1 MLSVQDVEKFLEN
14 RTDEEVCLVKSHAD
28 CKLRGIRAGLGHLPG
43 EGFTGLY
50 AIETSAG
57 ITKIGRTKNLR
68 QRCVNL
74 RTIIKQRNYGAITQV
89 HFIPVQ
95 DRTWHHEQELFS
107 IFDTKRVDGE
117 WFDLSASDLASIS
130 NMGQTFG
137 GQSS

>member
-57 ITKIGRTKNLR
+57 KKPAAAMCKLAHHHQTKKLR
-68 QRCVNL
+68 CNHTSPFHPCPRP
-74 RTIIKQRNYGAITQV
+74 
-89 HFIPVQ
+89 H
-95 DRTWHHEQELFS
+95 
-107 IFDTKRVDGE
+107 
-117 WFDLSASDLASIS
+117 LAP
-130 NMGQTFG
+130 
-137 GQSS
+137 